1 MKLIT
6 VLVKVSYEDD
16 KGRLKS
22 RKETYL
28 VNARDFTHAIEIIK
42 EEFNGLTENWEIVRI
57 SPSSVISI
65 LNYDGGHK
73 ITGREVSS
81 EIPEIKLT

>member
-6 VLVKVSYEDD
+6 VILKVSFEDD
-16 KGRLKS
+16 KGRMKS

-28 VNARDFTHAIEIIK
+28 VNARDFTEAIEIIK
-42 EEFNGLTENWEIVRI
+42 DEFKGISENWEIVRI

-65 LNYDGGHK
+65 LNYDGGRK
-73 ITGREVSS
+73 IKNREVIN